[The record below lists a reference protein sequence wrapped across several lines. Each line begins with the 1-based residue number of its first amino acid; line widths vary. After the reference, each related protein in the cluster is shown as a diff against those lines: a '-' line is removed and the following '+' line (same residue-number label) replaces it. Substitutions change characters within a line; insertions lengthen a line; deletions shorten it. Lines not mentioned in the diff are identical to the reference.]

1 MSSNHHEVL
10 IVGGGAAGIS
20 IGSRLTER
28 DDPLEVAILEPAEW
42 HYYQPLWT
50 LVGGG
55 VFEREH
61 TRKPMAEVMPPG
73 ATWIQ
78 QAAATFDPDN
88 NSVTTA
94 NGDTY
99 TYDYLVVAAGIQL
112 DWDKIEGLDGH
123 MGEGGICSNYSYET
137 VSSTW
142 DTLRNFKG
150 GNAVFTYPQ
159 NPIKCAGAP
168 QKIMWLSEHFMEREG
183 LREDA
188 TVHYV
193 ASTGGIFGVQKYKDA
208 LEKLVD
214 KRNIQTHFGR
224 HLVEVRADEKV
235 AVFAPSE
242 GDGES
247 LELEYDMLHIT
258 PPQSAP
264 DFIKES
270 PLSNEAGWVE
280 VDKYT
285 TQHVR
290 YPNVFSAGD
299 CSSLPT
305 SKTGAAVRKEVP
317 VLVDNLLAQRDG
329 EKLAAKYD
337 GYASCPLVTGY
348 GRLILAEFDYDGNPC
363 ETFPFNQAEERYS
376 MYAMKA
382 YALPEMYWH
391 GMLKGRA

>member
-1 MSSNHHEVL
+1 MSDNHHEVL

-28 DDPLEVAILEPAEW
+28 DDPLDVAILEPAEW

-55 VFEREH
+55 VFDREH
-61 TRKPMAEVMPPG
+61 TRKPMAEVMPPK

-78 QAAATFDPDN
+78 AAAATFDPEN

-94 NGDTY
+94 SGDTH
-99 TYDYLVVAAGIQL
+99 TYDFLVVAAGIQL
-112 DWDKIEGLDGH
+112 DWDRIEGLDGH
-123 MGEGGICSNYSYET
+123 MGENGICSNYSYET

-168 QKIMWLSEHFMEREG
+168 QKIMWLSEHFFEREG
-183 LREDA
+183 LRENT

-193 ASTGGIFGVQKYKDA
+193 ASTGGIFGVQKYKEA
-208 LEKLVD
+208 LEKLVE
-214 KRNIQTHFGR
+214 KRSIETHFER
-224 HLVEVRADEKV
+224 YLTEVRADEKV
-235 AVFAPSE
+235 AVF
-242 GDGES
+242 ES
-247 LELEYDMLHIT
+247 ANGAEPMELEYDMLHVT

-264 DFIKES
+264 DFIKQS
-270 PLSNEAGWVE
+270 PLSNDDGWVD
-280 VDKYT
+280 VDMYT

-317 VLVDNLLAQRDG
+317 VLVDNLLAQREG
-329 EKLAAKYD
+329 RRLAAKYD

>member
-20 IGSRLTER
+20 IGSRLTDR
-28 DDPLEVAILEPAEW
+28 DDPLDVAIIEPAEW

-61 TRKPMAEVMPPG
+61 TRKPMQEVIPPK

-78 QAAATFDPDN
+78 DAAATFDPDD

-94 NGDTY
+94 AGDTY

-112 DWDKIEGLDGH
+112 DWDKIKGLDGH

-137 VSSTW
+137 VTSTW

-193 ASTGGIFGVQKYKDA
+193 ASTGGIFGVQKYKEA

-214 KRNIQTHFGR
+214 KRNIQTHFNR

-235 AVFAPSE
+235 AVFE
-242 GDGES
+242 GADGEDR
-247 LELEYDMLHIT
+247 LELEYDMLHVT

-270 PLSNEAGWVE
+270 PLSNADGWVE

-290 YPNVFSAGD
+290 HPNVFSAGD

-317 VLVDNLLAQRDG
+317 VLVENLLAHRAG
-329 EKLAAKYD
+329 EKLAARYD